1 MAVAQDSPPPAES
14 LGVLAHGADPPTTP
28 APDTPT
34 MSNEELER
42 LGRQRPEILKSWL
55 VEVSFV
61 TTVVLSM
68 MMSEYF
74 ISGFFICLPAV
85 AVSLDM
91 PDSVRTWP
99 AAVINLTTAC
109 LLLPFSRLAD
119 RHGSKVIFL
128 SGHAW
133 LVAWSLVSGFSRNS
147 TMLIVCRAMQGLGV
161 GAFMPTGIALLARA
175 YRPGPRKNLVFSL
188 YGAFACIGF
197 YVGIFFGALS
207 AELLTWRW
215 YFWLGCI
222 MCALVFLLGAFS
234 IPRGLGDTD
243 PSVQM
248 DWWGVCT
255 IVPGLVLVVFAFT
268 NGSHAPDGWRTPYIY
283 VTLIIGALLL
293 CAAVY
298 CQGWVSKQP
307 LLPAEIFRP
316 KYMKRML
323 GGLFCLYGVF
333 GLFLFY
339 VSFYIEEALHIGPL
353 LAAAWFTPLAVGG
366 MFLAICGGF
375 LLHILPNRILMI
387 ISELGFFLSVLL
399 FALIPKRSSDGE
411 PSISFLYWAYV
422 FPAMICGTIGID
434 ITFNVS
440 NVFIT
445 TAMPQRLQSTAGG
458 LINSVLYLGLAF
470 WLGIGEMAV
479 STAVQYKGAENVDK
493 DQQFRIGFWTGV
505 ALAALA
511 FVLLITV
518 RMGKASAALTAD
530 EKAELETVET
540 IDRGQDGGEKATR
553 GPVAQPV

>member
-1 MAVAQDSPPPAES
+1 
-14 LGVLAHGADPPTTP
+14 
-28 APDTPT
+28 

-119 RHGSKVIFL
+119 RHGAKVVFL

-133 LVAWSLVSGFSRNS
+133 LIVWSL
-147 TMLIVCRAMQGLGV
+147 
-161 GAFMPTGIALLARA
+161 
-175 YRPGPRKNLVFSL
+175 NLVFSL

-234 IPRGLGDTD
+234 IPRGLGATD
-243 PSVQM
+243 PS
-248 DWWGVCT
+248 
-255 IVPGLVLVVFAFT
+255 
-268 NGSHAPDGWRTPYIY
+268 
-283 VTLIIGALLL
+283 
-293 CAAVY
+293 
-298 CQGWVSKQP
+298 
-307 LLPAEIFRP
+307 
-316 KYMKRML
+316 
-323 GGLFCLYGVF
+323 
-333 GLFLFY
+333 
-339 VSFYIEEALHIGPL
+339 
-353 LAAAWFTPLAVGG
+353 
-366 MFLAICGGF
+366 
-375 LLHILPNRILMI
+375 
-387 ISELGFFLSVLL
+387 LGFFLSVLL
-399 FALIPKRSSDGE
+399 FALIPKRSSDGD

-434 ITFNVS
+434 ITFN
-440 NVFIT
+440 
-445 TAMPQRLQSTAGG
+445 
-458 LINSVLYLGLAF
+458 
-470 WLGIGEMAV
+470 
-479 STAVQYKGAENVDK
+479 YKGAENVDK

-518 RMGKASAALTAD
+518 RMGKASASLTAD
-530 EKAELETVET
+530 EKAELETAETVE
-540 IDRGQDGGEKATR
+540 RAQDGGEKAAMITLVDFIAIFDENGTYDLSR
-553 GPVAQPV
+553 NNE